1 MLYFNG
7 GETFMEELDLKKL
20 QHVADLSKIE
30 IKDDEELRNLST
42 KIKSII
48 AHSERLNDLDLS
60 DVEPMTHAMQIENT
74 LREDKAGKPVTQEE
88 ALRNTEFTEEGQF
101 KVPRM
106 I

>member
-1 MLYFNG
+1 
-7 GETFMEELDLKKL
+7 MEELDFKKI
-20 QHVADLSKIE
+20 QRVAELSKIE

-60 DVEPMTHAMQIENT
+60 DVEPMTHAMQTENT

-88 ALRNTEFTEEGQF
+88 ALRNAEFTEDGQF